1 MVSTYQ
7 LDIGVYGWTK
17 FTSLG
22 LSDML
27 IGTLPKCKQQRA
39 DTLPFLYIE
48 EVIIRIVYVV
58 KQKCTTL
65 PPIKFGV
72 LVRIINKKVYLHY
85 DNKKEF
91 FSKS

>member
-1 MVSTYQ
+1 M
-7 LDIGVYGWTK
+7 
-17 FTSLG
+17 
-22 LSDML
+22 
-27 IGTLPKCKQQRA
+27 
-39 DTLPFLYIE
+39 
-48 EVIIRIVYVV
+48 YVV

>member
-1 MVSTYQ
+1 MGFKWKSVCLGGMFTRVRVKKVLQ
-7 LDIGVYGWTK
+7 KVGK
-17 FTSLG
+17 F
-22 LSDML
+22 M
-27 IGTLPKCKQQRA
+27 
-39 DTLPFLYIE
+39 
-48 EVIIRIVYVV
+48 YVV

-72 LVRIINKKVYLHY
+72 LVRIINKKVYLHN

>member
-1 MVSTYQ
+1 MKKQRFLVYTEYVFDGVFDVVAESKEEARQKVLQNCGLAMGGSIHST
-7 LDIGVYGWTK
+7 L
-17 FTSLG
+17 
-22 LSDML
+22 
-27 IGTLPKCKQQRA
+27 
-39 DTLPFLYIE
+39 
-48 EVIIRIVYVV
+48 YVV

-72 LVRIINKKVYLHY
+72 LVRIINKKVYLHN